1 MRDAVGM
8 LADRRSPGDD
18 DIIDPQGLGDE
29 AYAALVEQEVP
40 ALVHLAAALFRM
52 PNGDV
57 QQYLKVVATGEG
69 LPFPVAGPSADAESR
84 IGSARVTGRRA

>member
-1 MRDAVGM
+1 M

-40 ALVHLAAALFRM
+40 ALVQLAAVLFGM
-52 PNGDV
+52 PSGDV
-57 QQYLKVVATGEG
+57 KQYLKVVATGEG
-69 LPFPVAGPSADAESR
+69 LPFPVAGPSAHAESR
-84 IGSARVTGRRA
+84 VGPARVISRRE